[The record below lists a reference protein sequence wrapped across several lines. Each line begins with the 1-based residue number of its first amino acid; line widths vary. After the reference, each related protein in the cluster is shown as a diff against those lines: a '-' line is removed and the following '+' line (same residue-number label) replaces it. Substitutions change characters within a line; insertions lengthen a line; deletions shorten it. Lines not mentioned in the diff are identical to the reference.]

1 LRRDRELDTD
11 FRSVAIEHNTFFATW
26 KCFVT
31 CFRDVIATALYAAVK
46 CAVSVSC
53 LAHAVSSTN
62 LLKLPSQN
70 NSLTV
75 TVDILEGKFQAART
89 SKITVEPNHSFA
101 NMKWK
106 EEKFGQANYP
116 SATPTTKAVI
126 QGIAE
131 CPAKI
136 D

>member
-1 LRRDRELDTD
+1 MLTSLAPATVSRVP
-11 FRSVAIEHNTFFATW
+11 FQVAI
-26 KCFVT
+26 
-31 CFRDVIATALYAAVK
+31 YAVVK
-46 CAVSVSC
+46 YAVSVSC
-53 LAHAVSSTN
+53 LAHTVSSTN

-89 SKITVEPNHSFA
+89 YKITVEPNHSLA

-126 QGIAE
+126 QGIAGH
-131 CPAKI
+131 PAKI